1 MGEELRQDKR
11 IASLTTPLG
20 KDKLVLTTFDG
31 TEGLSELFEFCID
44 ALSKD
49 DNINFDQ
56 VLGRPCCV
64 SMKLGEGPERYFDG
78 IAVEAQAIGMQGDL
92 YAYRLVLRP
101 ALWLL
106 TRTNNC
112 RIWHEKTALD
122 IIKEVLNQRQVD
134 FRAATT
140 RNFPKLEYCV
150 QYRETDFAFVSRLM
164 EQHGIYYFF
173 EHSADQHTLVLADA
187 RSSHQPLPGHAT
199 LRFATKSAG
208 RLHFR
213 EQRLFGWTSERR
225 FRTGK
230 VQLRDYNFKQPNA
243 NMKGDANGT
252 EKYTKAQME
261 FYDYPGKYE
270 TQGDGRDYAEIRLGA
285 EQAVDHRRFAA
296 GDAVSVFPGGLFTL
310 EEYPVEADNQQ
321 YLVVRCVHRFSTELY
336 RSGQS
341 AAAIGDQPYRGNYDV
356 LPSDKTFRAP
366 MVTPKPF
373 VYGPQT
379 AKVVARS
386 GKDGEEIDVDDD
398 GHGRIKV
405 RFHWDRDDKR
415 SCWVRVAQ
423 MWASSK
429 WGGHFIPRIGMEV
442 VVEFLEGDPDR
453 PLVVGA
459 VYNGDNKFPYSL
471 PDNKTQSGIKS
482 NSSKGGNGYNE
493 LMFEDAQKSE
503 VIRLHAQKDL
513 NSTILHA
520 ETREI
525 GENFES
531 PSGSP
536 SRKTT
541 LKNGDEELE
550 ISSGNQKVHIAQKQ
564 TIDVDNDITITSM
577 TTITLQVGSNNVVI
591 DQSGVHI
598 NGMTIDLK
606 GNAMIN
612 ETAPMIKLN

>member
-1 MGEELRQDKR
+1 MGEELTQDKR
-11 IASLTTPLG
+11 IATLTTPLG

-49 DNINFDQ
+49 DNIDFDK
-56 VLGRPCCV
+56 VLGRSCCV
-64 SMKLGEGPERYFDG
+64 SMKLGEGPDRYFAG
-78 IAVEAQAIGMQGDL
+78 IAVEAQAVGMQGDL

-122 IIKEVLNQRQVD
+122 IVKEVLNQRQVD
-134 FRAATT
+134 LRTATT

-173 EHSADQHTLVLADA
+173 EHSANQHMLVLADA
-187 RSSHQPLPGHAT
+187 LSSHQPLPGHAT
-199 LRFATKSAG
+199 LRYATKSAG

-243 NMKGDANGT
+243 NMKGDANGS
-252 EKYTKAQME
+252 EKYAKAQME
-261 FYDYPGKYE
+261 FYDYPGKYD
-270 TQGDGRDYAEIRLGA
+270 TQGDGRDYAEVRLGA
-285 EQAVDHRRFAA
+285 EQALDHRRFAA

-310 EEYPVEADNQQ
+310 EEHPVGAENQQ

-336 RSGQS
+336 RSSQG
-341 AAAIGDQPYRGNYDV
+341 AAPIGDNPYSGNYEV
-356 LPSDKTFRAP
+356 VPSDKTFRAP
-366 MVTPKPF
+366 IVTPKPL
-373 VYGPQT
+373 VNGPQT

-423 MWASSK
+423 MWASGK

-442 VVEFLEGDPDR
+442 VIEFLEGDPDR

-493 LMFEDAQKSE
+493 LMFEDAKKSE
-503 VIRLHAQKDL
+503 EIRLHAQKDL

-550 ISSGNQKVHIAQKQ
+550 IASGNQKVHIAQKQ
-564 TIDVDNDITITSM
+564 TVDVDNDITITSM
-577 TTITLQVGSNNVVI
+577 TTITLKVGSNNVVI

-606 GNAMIN
+606 GSAMIN

>member
-1 MGEELRQDKR
+1 MGEELKQDKR

-20 KDKLVLTTFDG
+20 KAQLVLAAFEA
-31 TEGLSELFEFCID
+31 TEGLSELFEFRIE

-49 DNINFDQ
+49 DNIDFDR
-56 VLGRPCCV
+56 VLGRSCSV
-64 SMKLGEGPERYFDG
+64 RVTLGEGPERYFAG
-78 IAVEAQAIGMQGDL
+78 VGVEAEAQGMRDDL
-92 YAYRLVLRP
+92 YLYRLVLRP

-106 TRTNNC
+106 TRTSNC
-112 RIWHEKTALD
+112 RIWHEKSALD
-122 IIKEVLNQRQVD
+122 IVKEVLSDRQVD
-134 FRAATT
+134 FRTATT

-173 EHSADQHTLVLADA
+173 EYSADTHTMVLADSA
-187 RSSHQPLPGHAT
+187 SSHQPVPGHAT
-199 LRFATKSAG
+199 VRFATKATG
-208 RLHFR
+208 RLHFQD
-213 EQRLFGWTSERR
+213 QRLLGWSSARR

-230 VQLRDYNFKQPNA
+230 IELRDYNFRQPNA
-243 NMKGDANGT
+243 NMKAEANGT
-252 EKYTKAQME
+252 EKYAKAKME
-261 FYDYPGKYE
+261 FYDYPGKYDS
-270 TQGDGRDYAEIRLGA
+270 QGDGRDYADVRLGA
-285 EQAVDHRRFAA
+285 EQALDHRRFAD
-296 GDAVSVFPGGLFTL
+296 GDAVSLFPGGLFTL
-310 EEYPVEADNQQ
+310 QEHPVQAESRQ
-321 YLVVRCVHRFSTELY
+321 YLIVRCTHRYAAQLY
-336 RSGQS
+336 RSSQS
-341 AAAIGDQPYRGNYDV
+341 VLPAGDRPYEGHYEL

-366 MVTPKPF
+366 IVTPKP
-373 VYGPQT
+373 VIYGPHT
-379 AKVVARS
+379 AKVVARK

-423 MWASSK
+423 MWASGK

-459 VYNGDNKFPYSL
+459 VYNGDNKYPYSL

-482 NSSKGGNGYNE
+482 NSSKGGSGYNE
-493 LMFEDAQKSE
+493 FMFEDKKDSE
-503 VIRLHAQKDL
+503 NIRMHAQKDY
-513 NSTILHA
+513 NVTILNT
-520 ETREI
+520 ETVDI
-525 GENFES
+525 GENYS
-531 PSGSP
+531 DGGT

-541 LKNGDEELE
+541 LKNGDDKLE
-550 ISSGNQKVHIAQKQ
+550 ISSGNQKINIAQKQ
-564 TIDVDNDITITSM
+564 TIDAGNDITVTSL
-577 TTITLQVGSNNVVI
+577 TTITLKVGANKVVI

-606 GNAMIN
+606 GSAMIN

>member
-1 MGEELRQDKR
+1 MGEELTQDKR

-20 KDKLVLTTFDG
+20 KDKLVMTTFDG

-49 DNINFDQ
+49 DNIDFDK
-56 VLGRPCCV
+56 VLGRSCCV
-64 SMKLGEGPERYFDG
+64 SMKLGEGPDRYFAG
-78 IAVEAQAIGMQGDL
+78 IAVEAQAVGMQGDL

-134 FRAATT
+134 LRTATS

-150 QYRETDFAFVSRLM
+150 QYRESDFAFVSRLM

-173 EHSADQHTLVLADA
+173 EHSADQHTMVLADA
-187 RSSHQPLPGHAT
+187 LSSHQPLPGHAT
-199 LRFATKSAG
+199 LRFATKAAG

-252 EKYTKAQME
+252 EKYAKAQME
-261 FYDYPGKYE
+261 LYDYPGKYD
-270 TQGDGRDYAEIRLGA
+270 TQGDGQDYAEVRLGA
-285 EQAVDHRRFAA
+285 EQALDHRRFAA

-310 EEYPVEADNQQ
+310 EEHPVGAENQQ
-321 YLVVRCVHRFSTELY
+321 YLIVRCVHRFSTELY
-336 RSGQS
+336 RSSQG
-341 AAAIGDQPYRGNYDV
+341 AAPIGDHPYSGNYEV
-356 LPSDKTFRAP
+356 VPSDKTFRAP
-366 MVTPKPF
+366 IVTPKPF

-442 VVEFLEGDPDR
+442 VIDFLEGDPDR

-493 LMFEDAQKSE
+493 LMFEDAKKSE
-503 VIRLHAQKDL
+503 EIRLHAQKDL

-550 ISSGNQKVHIAQKQ
+550 IASGNQKVHVAQKQ
-564 TIDVDNDITITSM
+564 TIDVDNDITITSK
-577 TTITLQVGSNNVVI
+577 TTITLQVGNNNVVI

-598 NGMTIDLK
+598 TGMTIDLK

>member
-1 MGEELRQDKR
+1 MGEELTQDKR

-49 DNINFDQ
+49 DNINFDK
-56 VLGRPCCV
+56 VLGRSCCV
-64 SMKLGEGPERYFDG
+64 SMKLGEGTERYFAG
-78 IAVEAQAIGMQGDL
+78 IAVEAQAVGMQGDL
-92 YAYRLVLRP
+92 YAYRLLLRP

-134 FRAATT
+134 FRTATT

-173 EHSADQHTLVLADA
+173 EHSANQHMLVLADA
-187 RSSHQPLPGHAT
+187 LSSHQPLPGHAT

-213 EQRLFGWTSERR
+213 EQRLFGWTAERR

-252 EKYTKAQME
+252 EKYAKAQME
-261 FYDYPGKYE
+261 FYDYPGKYD
-270 TQGDGRDYAEIRLGA
+270 TQGDGRDYAEVRLGA
-285 EQAVDHRRFAA
+285 EQALDHRRFAA

-310 EEYPVEADNQQ
+310 EEHPVGAENQQ
-321 YLVVRCVHRFSTELY
+321 YLIVRCVHRFSTELY
-336 RSGQS
+336 RSGQG
-341 AAAIGDQPYRGNYDV
+341 AAAIGDQPYSGNYEV
-356 LPSDKTFRAP
+356 VPSDKTFRAP
-366 MVTPKPF
+366 IVTPKPL
-373 VYGPQT
+373 VNGPQT

-442 VVEFLEGDPDR
+442 VIEFLEGDPDR

-482 NSSKGGNGYNE
+482 NTSKGGNGYNE
-493 LMFEDAQKSE
+493 LMFEDAKKSE

-541 LKNGDEELE
+541 LKKGDEELE

-577 TTITLQVGSNNVVI
+577 TTITLKVGANNVVI

-606 GNAMIN
+606 GSAMIN
-612 ETAPMIKLN
+612 ETAPVIKLN

>member
-1 MGEELRQDKR
+1 MGEELTQDKR

-31 TEGLSELFEFCID
+31 TEGLSQLFEFCID
-44 ALSKD
+44 GLSKD
-49 DNINFDQ
+49 DNIDFDK
-56 VLGRPCCV
+56 VLGRSCCV
-64 SMKLGEGPERYFDG
+64 CMKLGEGPDRYFAG
-78 IAVEAQAIGMQGDL
+78 IAVEAQAVGMQGDL

-134 FRAATT
+134 FRTATS

-150 QYRETDFAFVSRLM
+150 QYRESDFAFVSRLM

-173 EHSADQHTLVLADA
+173 EHSADQHTMVLADA
-187 RSSHQPLPGHAT
+187 LSSHQPLPGHAT

-252 EKYTKAQME
+252 EKYAKAQME
-261 FYDYPGKYE
+261 FYDYPGKYDS
-270 TQGDGRDYAEIRLGA
+270 QGDGQDYAEVRLGA
-285 EQAVDHRRFAA
+285 EQALDHRRFAA

-310 EEYPVEADNQQ
+310 AEHPVGAENQQ
-321 YLVVRCVHRFSTELY
+321 YLVVHCVHRFSTEPY
-336 RSGQS
+336 RSSQGAS
-341 AAAIGDQPYRGNYDV
+341 PFGDQPYSGNYEV
-356 LPSDKTFRAP
+356 VPSDKTFRAP
-366 MVTPKPF
+366 IVTPKPF

-442 VVEFLEGDPDR
+442 VIEFLEGDPDR

-493 LMFEDAQKSE
+493 LMFEDAKKSE
-503 VIRLHAQKDL
+503 EIRLHAQKDL

-550 ISSGNQKVHIAQKQ
+550 IASGNQKVHVAQKQ

-598 NGMTIDLK
+598 TGMTIDLK